1 MVYLEKR
8 GKMSIKDEYE
18 SLLNEVK
25 SEFSDFEILA
35 KNRSVLMK
43 FIDAALHIITF
54 GQMKNFMTGFI
65 TTMGNK
71 VYVPDSWEMS
81 SITNKI
87 EIIRHERVHMRQAKK
102 YTRPLFSLLYLI
114 VPFPIGV
121 SYFRKKFEQEAYEES
136 MRALHEYHGEKI
148 FTPRLKEVIID
159 HFMSA
164 QYFWMW
170 PWRGNLEK
178 WYDLTVQKILSGN

>member
-1 MVYLEKR
+1 
-8 GKMSIKDEYE
+8 MSIKDEYE
-18 SLLNEVK
+18 SLLDEVK
-25 SEFSDFEILA
+25 SEFSDFEILI

-102 YTRPLFSLLYLI
+102 YGRFLFSFLYLV
-114 VPFPIGV
+114 VPFPVGV
-121 SYFRKKFEQEAYEES
+121 AYYRKKFEQEAYEES
-136 MRALHEYHGEKI
+136 LKALYEYHGEKI
-148 FTPRLKEVIID
+148 FTPRLKESMLA
-159 HFMSA
+159 HFITE

-170 PWRGNLEK
+170 PWRKDLEK
-178 WYDLTVQKILSGN
+178 WYDAAVEKAKSRQS